1 MNQTLHKQVMLNFL
15 TELNQKSIDYILK
28 GGTALFLCY
37 GLDRFS
43 TDIDLDSKR
52 NLNTFIS
59 DFCKRNGFEVYFKKN
74 TNTVDRYTIHYNK
87 SEIDDIL
94 KIEISHRKYELKK
107 PNITKINNILTYDI
121 NTLFAMKLTAGLN
134 RSKIRDL
141 YDICFIYNNYKNELD
156 SKGLFMLENFLNE
169 KGEDYFQYLMKTQGE
184 DAVINTSRF
193 EDLYLKLLYDFDK
206 SKQATKNLDTKD
218 KDEHIIK

>member
-59 DFCKRNGFEVYFKKN
+59 DSC
-74 TNTVDRYTIHYNK
+74 
-87 SEIDDIL
+87 
-94 KIEISHRKYELKK
+94 
-107 PNITKINNILTYDI
+107 
-121 NTLFAMKLTAGLN
+121 
-134 RSKIRDL
+134 
-141 YDICFIYNNYKNELD
+141 
-156 SKGLFMLENFLNE
+156 
-169 KGEDYFQYLMKTQGE
+169 
-184 DAVINTSRF
+184 
-193 EDLYLKLLYDFDK
+193 
-206 SKQATKNLDTKD
+206 
-218 KDEHIIK
+218 

>member
-1 MNQTLHKQVMLNFL
+1 M
-15 TELNQKSIDYILK
+15 
-28 GGTALFLCY
+28 
-37 GLDRFS
+37 
-43 TDIDLDSKR
+43 
-52 NLNTFIS
+52 
-59 DFCKRNGFEVYFKKN
+59 CKRKWFEVYFKKN